1 MGNKKFTPKYD
12 KLFWIIFIP
21 TVIFLVVMTV
31 IPSIFAREALWIM
44 IPVDLFVLYFLI
56 SPLFGYAE
64 LREKSLFI
72 KFGFI
77 IKREIPYER
86 IRGAEKVKKAYA
98 DSFIALKNSMEHVN
112 VKYNTF
118 DMLSISVKDN
128 EAFIE
133 EINLRIK

>member
-31 IPSIFAREALWIM
+31 MPSIFAREALWIM

-86 IRGAEKVKKAYA
+86 IRGAE
-98 DSFIALKNSMEHVN
+98 
-112 VKYNTF
+112 
-118 DMLSISVKDN
+118 
-128 EAFIE
+128 
-133 EINLRIK
+133 R